1 MTRLTIKDIARL
13 SGVGKST
20 VSRVLN
26 QDPKVSDKTR
36 AKVEKIIAEQGFLP
50 SNSARA
56 MRGQGNRVIGI
67 SGSRLTS
74 SAENQVLSAMLP

>member
-56 MRGQGNRVIGI
+56 AWTR
-67 SGSRLTS
+67 
-74 SAENQVLSAMLP
+74 